1 LLYAYRSH
9 IPLVIMKS
17 IKLYYNPTA
26 GEGENSK
33 EDLVQHIKEAGYEFI
48 NSVHKNKGLQQIEKD
63 TDILAVAGGDGTVRK
78 ACLELL
84 ETPLKDSRPIGLLAL
99 GTANNIAS
107 TLKIQTDVAQVIQS
121 WNKHK
126 LKRFDVGRVDGYG
139 ASEFF
144 IESFGFGIFP
154 RLIKKMK
161 KLESHKT
168 DTPKKEFETALLI
181 LIDLVRTYETVPCS
195 IIIDGKKDH
204 TGNYIMV
211 EVMNIR
217 SLGPRLVLA
226 PEADPGD
233 GYFDV
238 LLVSERQREQLINYI
253 EKISRGVKGRF
264 PFKTIKGRN
273 IQINWSG
280 KDVHIDDQ
288 LIKKYKP
295 APLEIKLLDAMID
308 FLVSDNTPS

>member
-1 LLYAYRSH
+1 
-9 IPLVIMKS
+9 MKS

-33 EDLVQHIKEAGYEFI
+33 EDLIRHIKEAGYDFI
-48 NSVHKNKGLQQIEKD
+48 NSVHKNKGLQRIEKN

-99 GTANNIAS
+99 GTANNIAI
-107 TLKIQTDVAQVIQS
+107 TLKIQTDIAQVIQS

-139 ASEFF
+139 PSAFF

-154 RLIKKMK
+154 RLIKKIK
-161 KLESHKT
+161 KQANHET
-168 DTPKKEFETALLI
+168 DTPDKEMETALTL
-181 LIDLVRTYETVPCS
+181 LVDLAFKYKAVPCS
-195 IIIDGKKDH
+195 IIIDGKDY
-204 TGNYIMV
+204 TGNYILV

-226 PEADPGD
+226 PDADPGD

-238 LLVSERQREQLINYI
+238 LLISERKRAQLISYI
-253 EKISRGVKGRF
+253 EKISAGVKARF
-264 PFKTIKGRN
+264 PFKTIRGRN

-280 KDVHIDDQ
+280 KDMHIDDQ

-295 APLEIKLLDAMID
+295 ALLEIKLLDAMID
-308 FLVSDNTPS
+308 FLVSDIH

>member
-1 LLYAYRSH
+1 MLYGYRSR
-9 IPLVIMKS
+9 IPLIIMKS

-26 GEGENSK
+26 GEGENSRR
-33 EDLVQHIKEAGYEFI
+33 DLVKHIEEAGYNI
-48 NSVHKNKGLQQIEKD
+48 IDSVHKKDGLQQIEKN
-63 TDILAVAGGDGTVRK
+63 TDILAVAGGDGTVRR

-99 GTANNIAS
+99 GTANNIAI
-107 TLKIQTDVAQVIQS
+107 TLKIQTDVAQVIRS
-121 WNKHK
+121 WSKHK

-139 ASEFF
+139 NSEFF

-154 RLIKKMK
+154 KLIKKIK
-161 KLESHKT
+161 KLDTHET
-168 DTPKKEFETALLI
+168 DTADKEFEAALTI
-181 LIDLVRTYETVPCS
+181 LIDLARTYKAVPCS
-195 IIIDGKKDH
+195 VIIDGKDH
-204 TGNYIMV
+204 SGNYIMA

-233 GYFDV
+233 GNFDV
-238 LLVSERQREQLINYI
+238 LLISERQREQLISYM
-253 EKISRGVKGRF
+253 EKITAGVKARF

-280 KDVHIDDQ
+280 KDMHIDDQ

-308 FLVSDNTPS
+308 FLVPAGND

>member
-1 LLYAYRSH
+1 
-9 IPLVIMKS
+9 MKS

-33 EDLVQHIKEAGYEFI
+33 EDLIRHIKEAGYDFI
-48 NSVHKNKGLQQIEKD
+48 NSVHKKKGLQQIEKN
-63 TDILAVAGGDGTVRK
+63 TDILAVAGGDGTVRR

-99 GTANNIAS
+99 GTANNIAI
-107 TLKIQTDVAQVIQS
+107 TLKIHTDVPQVIQS

-139 ASEFF
+139 TSDFF

-154 RLIKKMK
+154 KLIKRMK
-161 KLESHKT
+161 KLETHET
-168 DTPKKEFETALLI
+168 DTPDKEFETALTI
-181 LIDLVRTYETVPCS
+181 LIELARTYEATPCS
-195 IIIDGKKDH
+195 VTIDGKDY
-204 TGNYIMV
+204 TGNYIMA

-217 SLGPRLVLA
+217 SIGPRLILA

-238 LLVSERQREQLINYI
+238 LLISEKKREHLIGYI
-253 EKISRGVKGRF
+253 EKISAGVKARF

-273 IQINWSG
+273 IQIHWSG
-280 KDVHIDDQ
+280 KDMHIDDQ

-295 APLEIKLLDAMID
+295 VPLEIKLLDAMID
-308 FLVSDNTPS
+308 FLVSDIN